1 MSKAYALRSATSGPV
16 FDGNEGDVLTM
27 QSDGK
32 AKFLPPGGGGGAIV
46 PLSLEFYVDS
56 GRTGSTQDG
65 SIAEPFL
72 SIQAGIDFIVASAFG
87 RGALLVAS
95 GDYSTEELTCPIDIS
110 IIATGAPITVALL
123 GTEVAPVPGVSLY
136 NVNVAAESFLI
147 GGSHP
152 THVEGGGLHGAVS
165 MTGEPR
171 LEGVNST
178 FGLVTCIDVLGA
190 ISFRSCEVG
199 AVLGAEG
206 GFHADRLDCWDT
218 HIAGDIDVE
227 NAFLHVTTVDGSL
240 TAHTATLEQTAVN
253 DGVTIG
259 TVLTADTFSL
269 RAMRANVFT
278 PNPLPLA
285 TNVTD
290 HSVSQG
296 VMTVPAIEQGSFADV
311 TIALGSFAGKETDP
325 VVVSLGTSL
334 ALPRE
339 PNLGIA
345 NAWITAAGE
354 LTVRFFGTTAGAV
367 QVINFANV
375 PSSP

>member
-1 MSKAYALRSATSGPV
+1 V
-16 FDGNEGDVLTM
+16 FDGNAGDVLTM

-32 AKFLPPGGGGGAIV
+32 AKFLPGGGGGELE
-46 PLSLEFYVDS
+46 PLTLDLFVDS
-56 GRTGSTQDG
+56 GRVGSTQDG
-65 SIAEPFL
+65 SIGEPML
-72 SIQAGIDFIVASAFG
+72 SIQAGIDAIVASGAG
-87 RGALLVAS
+87 RGSLLVAS

-110 IIATGAPITVALL
+110 IIAIGAPVTVALL

-136 NVNVAAESFLI
+136 NVHVAAESFLI

-152 THVEGGGLHGAVS
+152 TRVEGGGLHGAVS

-171 LEGVNST
+171 LEGLNAT

-190 ISFRSCEVG
+190 ISFRGCEVG

-218 HIAGDIDVE
+218 HIAGDVDVE
-227 NAFLHVTTVDGSL
+227 TAFMHMSTVDGSL
-240 TAHTATLEQTAVN
+240 TAHTATLEQTGVA
-253 DGVTIG
+253 DGLTVA

-269 RAMRANVFT
+269 RAARANVFT
-278 PNPLPLA
+278 PNPLPLS
-285 TNVTD
+285 TVVTD
-290 HSVSQG
+290 HTVSQG
-296 VMTVPAIEQGSFADV
+296 VIAVPAIEQGSFADV
-311 TIALGSFAGKETDP
+311 TISGAGFFGKENDP
-325 VVVSLGTSL
+325 LVVSLGTSL

-339 PNLGIA
+339 ANLGIA
-345 NAWITAAGE
+345 NAWINAAGDIV
-354 LTVRFFGTTAGAV
+354 VRFFGTTAGAT